1 MLLLNYMYELKYR
14 AMHFDIIKMRKN
26 IFSMEIWVTIVL
38 TISNVLLTL
47 TNIHVYQLRSFHT
60 MELTKQ
66 SYDLYSSLETLKYI
80 VFIKFNSVISKI
92 EGEQITLKSSR
103 NTLLQ

>member
-1 MLLLNYMYELKYR
+1 MQ
-14 AMHFDIIKMRKN
+14 I
-26 IFSMEIWVTIVL
+26 SVTIEL
-38 TISNVLLTL
+38 TISNILLTL

-60 MELTKQ
+60 MKLTKQ
-66 SYDLYSSLETLKYI
+66 SYDLYSWNIE

-103 NTLLQ
+103 NTPLQ

>member
-1 MLLLNYMYELKYR
+1 MK
-14 AMHFDIIKMRKN
+14 
-26 IFSMEIWVTIVL
+26 IWVTIVL
-38 TISNVLLTL
+38 TISNILLTL

-60 MELTKQ
+60 MKLTKQ
-66 SYDLYSSLETLKYI
+66 SYDLYSWNIE

-92 EGEQITLKSSR
+92 EGEQITLKSSG

>member
-1 MLLLNYMYELKYR
+1 MLLLNYMYELIYR

-26 IFSMEIWVTIVL
+26 TFFKGNMGYNNVL
-38 TISNVLLTL
+38 TISNILLTL

-66 SYDLYSSLETLKYI
+66 SHDLYSSLETLKY
-80 VFIKFNSVISKI
+80 
-92 EGEQITLKSSR
+92 L
-103 NTLLQ
+103 